1 MTTTVKSIV
10 DDVRQLLD
18 VAAQTHYT
26 DAQLAQYVVRGVQ
39 RMYAARPSSR
49 YGESGAID
57 DQTFPALAPDSASA
71 QEKAAAIAALLAFEV
86 RVNEP
91 RWRDGIVYFAAG
103 CAHEVGITDSVNLQ
117 LSQMHKKHAE
127 EIFAN

>member
-1 MTTTVKSIV
+1 MTTTVQSLV
-10 DDVRQLLD
+10 NDVRQLID
-18 VAAQTHYT
+18 VAAQSHYT
-26 DAQLAQYVVRGVQ
+26 DAQLAGYVVRGVQ

-49 YGESGAID
+49 YGATGVID
-57 DQTFPALAPDSASA
+57 DQVFPTDST
-71 QEKAAAIAALLAFEV
+71 ALLAFGV

-91 RWRDGIVYFAAG
+91 RWREGIVYFAAG

>member
-10 DDVRQLLD
+10 DDVRELLD

-39 RMYAARPSSR
+39 RMYAARPASR
-49 YGESGAID
+49 YGESGAIE
-57 DQTFPALAPDSASA
+57 DQVFPTDAT
-71 QEKAAAIAALLAFEV
+71 ALLAFGV

-91 RWRDGIVYFAAG
+91 RWREGVVYFAAG